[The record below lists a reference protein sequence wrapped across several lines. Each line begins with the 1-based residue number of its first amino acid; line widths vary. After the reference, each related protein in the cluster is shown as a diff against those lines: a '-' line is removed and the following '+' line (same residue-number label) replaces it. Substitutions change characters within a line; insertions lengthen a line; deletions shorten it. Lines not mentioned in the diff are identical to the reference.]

1 MTRTVCARQ
10 RRDRRAVLEGWI
22 PIGRARGEPG
32 RAAPPFA
39 PLRAAPAAGRP
50 RLARTTRAL
59 VLLQE

>member
-10 RRDRRAVLEGWI
+10 RRDRRALLESWI
-22 PIGRARGEPG
+22 QVGRAREEQG

-39 PLRAAPAAGRP
+39 QLRAAPAAARP
-50 RLARTTRAL
+50 GLARTTRAL